1 VSDEIRELRNIKKLL
16 IMLLIQND
24 VKVGEIARALGV
36 DQSAVSHMLSP
47 RGVKNAKEEDKF

>member
-1 VSDEIRELRNIKKLL
+1 MSDEIRELRNIKKLL